1 VGAMY
6 LRDER
11 VPGLKFARNIERS
24 QDISHAGPLLAKC
37 AQQARFCCNIHSLPT
52 KPGLVRCRMQTDERR
67 FARQWDE
74 LVALASSENDP
85 QKLAL
90 LSKELVQLLQERES
104 KPKRRA
110 AIA

>member
-1 VGAMY
+1 
-6 LRDER
+6 
-11 VPGLKFARNIERS
+11 
-24 QDISHAGPLLAKC
+24 
-37 AQQARFCCNIHSLPT
+37 
-52 KPGLVRCRMQTDERR
+52 MQTDERR